1 VSHMSRG
8 QLGTI
13 GSWHQAVNDGA
24 ADLAGAFCTSDV
36 EVGGPRGSGY
46 GRELLVDWVRHAG
59 IRMRPVRWFC
69 GPAGAVVEQDARWVD
84 PATGELGAPVRLATA
99 FGVTD
104 GRISRVLRH
113 PDTPAALA
121 ALGLGPADEVTG
133 RDPERPI
140 LPE

>member
-1 VSHMSRG
+1 MSHMSRG

-13 GSWHQAVNDGA
+13 GSWHRAVNDGA

-84 PATGELGAPVRLATA
+84 PATGELGAPDLPGAAVPGHAGGAGRARPRPGRRGHRKRPRTADLA
-99 FGVTD
+99 GV
-104 GRISRVLRH
+104 GSVSWRS
-113 PDTPAALA
+113 
-121 ALGLGPADEVTG
+121 
-133 RDPERPI
+133 
-140 LPE
+140 